1 MPSLCVI
8 VVCRGFLLCL
18 NWNVAAVYRSTTMR
32 KTSFFKLIDE
42 VRELPT
48 GTLMYFGNNTLYSTT
63 HISPY
68 QSYWCLRN
76 QRVTATL
83 IFIGILSS
91 ITVSLFSIS
100 FSSSW
105 QMNSNVDLD
114 ILKLVI
120 QSWSINVPLTI
131 LSHYSVLLSLSHS
144 ILDGV
149 RSWLTKLHRVN
160 AKKNNLC
167 WVCRRRNAY
176 LRFSAF
182 LLSQPSKSFSF
193 PWIFGTSAKLSSH
206 PSDTSVNL
214 SYSL

>member
-160 AKKNNLC
+160 AKKTI
-167 WVCRRRNAY
+167 
-176 LRFSAF
+176 SAEFVAVEMLIYASVLFCSHSLPNHF
-182 LLSQPSKSFSF
+182 LSLEYSPLQPS
-193 PWIFGTSAKLSSH
+193 
-206 PSDTSVNL
+206 
-214 SYSL
+214 SLHIHRTPL